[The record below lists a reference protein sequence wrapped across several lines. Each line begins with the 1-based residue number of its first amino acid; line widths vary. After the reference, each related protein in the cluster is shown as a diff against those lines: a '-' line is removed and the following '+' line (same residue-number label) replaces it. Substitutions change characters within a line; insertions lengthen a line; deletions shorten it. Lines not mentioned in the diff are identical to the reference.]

1 MRRTTAAG
9 EFGQDLSGIAE
20 CEIVQQH
27 DHFLRI
33 CTPIF
38 FGVHDE
44 RRRHQKL
51 LLQPVMG
58 VHPMCAAARG
68 EIVGLAIACA
78 Y

>member
-44 RRRHQKL
+44 RR
-51 LLQPVMG
+51 
-58 VHPMCAAARG
+58 
-68 EIVGLAIACA
+68 AIRSCSCSP
-78 Y
+78 

>member
-1 MRRTTAAG
+1 M
-9 EFGQDLSGIAE
+9 
-20 CEIVQQH
+20 QQH

-33 CTPIF
+33 GTQIF
-38 FGVHDE
+38 FGAYDE
-44 RRRHQKL
+44 RCGHQKL

-68 EIVGLAIACA
+68 KIVGLATACA